1 MTAASSRPAHVRIR
15 PSLTAAEP
23 EAAAPVPDAFLR
35 ADASRRVPL
44 RFQGDGASM
53 AGHLYRP
60 RGAASTER
68 TPGIVLCGPIGSVK
82 ELVVP
87 HYAERLADAGYT
99 VLTFDPRGFGGS
111 EGSPR
116 LHHDSHRVVDDYA
129 SAVSYLLTRDD
140 VDPARVAALGVC
152 MGGGHAVSLGARD
165 KRLKAVVAI
174 GGAYDTGGMLQKF
187 MGVDG
192 AAAFCRSIND
202 ILQQQYVNG
211 DVRYVPAVAPGLSKE
226 VPLAVMPNA
235 EAHGFYTRSQADAP
249 TWTNLMTVASIVSLF
264 TYNAVAH
271 APLVAP
277 TPLMVIHGT
286 RDGTMLPEYAQQVFE
301 AAVGPKELVWIE
313 TQNHVQLYDQEPYVD
328 EATAHAIR
336 WLNQHLGRP

>member
-1 MTAASSRPAHVRIR
+1 MPAPAARPGHVRIR
-15 PSLTAAEP
+15 PSLTAASEP
-23 EAAAPVPDAFLR
+23 PGAAPAPNEFLR
-35 ADASRRVPL
+35 ADPRRRAPV
-44 RFQGDGASM
+44 RFQGDGALL

-60 RGAASTER
+60 PGMAPTAR
-68 TPGIVLCGPIGSVK
+68 TPGVVLCGPIGSVK

-99 VLTFDPRGFGGS
+99 VLTFDPRGFGES
-111 EGSPR
+111 EGAPR
-116 LHHDSHRVVDDYA
+116 LHHDSNRVVDDYA
-129 SAVSYLLTRDD
+129 STVSYLLTRDD

-226 VPLAVMPNA
+226 VPLAVMPNE
-235 EAHGFYTRSQADAP
+235 EAYGFYTRRQKDAP
-249 TWTNLMTVASIVSLF
+249 TWANLMTVGSILSLF
-264 TYNAVAH
+264 TYNAVAQ
-271 APLVAP
+271 APMVAP

-301 AAVGPKELVWIE
+301 AAVGPKELVWLD
-313 TQNHVQLYDQEPYVD
+313 TQNHVQLYDQGPYVD
-328 EATAHAIR
+328 EAVEHAIR
-336 WLNQHLGRP
+336 WLDQHLG